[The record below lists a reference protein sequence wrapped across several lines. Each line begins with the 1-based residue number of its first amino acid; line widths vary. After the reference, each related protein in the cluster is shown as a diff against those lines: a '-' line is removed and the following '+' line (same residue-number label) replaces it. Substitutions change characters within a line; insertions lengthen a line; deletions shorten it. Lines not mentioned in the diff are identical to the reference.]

1 MSRVWRIVFV
11 LGFAGAVAA
20 GCGGQN
26 PYDAAEQ
33 TSVSSAAPTV
43 GDNDFVPENQDVSD
57 CISAVEQPNC
67 GSEAK
72 GGWRQYLVMVVLLAG
87 LGFIAWRVVVA
98 VRRRDAIVNAPV
110 EEEAPPV
117 SRG

>member
-1 MSRVWRIVFV
+1 MKAAKPTSANPERSV
-11 LGFAGAVAA
+11 LGVDQLLCFALYSTGLAMDRVYRKLLLPL
-20 GCGGQN
+20 N
-26 PYDAAEQ
+26 LTYP
-33 TSVSSAAPTV
+33 
-43 GDNDFVPENQDVSD
+43 
-57 CISAVEQPNC
+57 
-67 GSEAK
+67 
-72 GGWRQYLVMVVLLAG
+72 QYLVMVVLLAG